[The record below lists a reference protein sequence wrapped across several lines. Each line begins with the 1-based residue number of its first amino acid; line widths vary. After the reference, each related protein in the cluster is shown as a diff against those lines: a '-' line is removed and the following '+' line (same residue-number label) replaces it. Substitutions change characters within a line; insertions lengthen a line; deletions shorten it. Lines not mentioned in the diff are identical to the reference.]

1 MTGLYFYDNS
11 VVEIAKQVKPSPR
24 GELEI
29 TDVNNAYLQRG
40 DLHVSLL
47 GRGFAWLDTGT
58 HDSLMEASHFVQTIE
73 ARQGLKVACLE
84 EIAYHQGWLTSRAT
98 VGTGRGAEQD
108 RLRPVPAAPAAPG
121 GGPVNVIE
129 TALPG
134 VLIIEPKAFGD
145 HRGFFLETFQVERY
159 REAGITLPFVQDN
172 HSRSQRGVL
181 RGLHFQKTRPQG
193 KLVSVSRGAVYDVAV
208 DIDPGVGD
216 LRPASWASS
225 STTTTTAS
233 CGCRPGMRTGSAC

>member
-1 MTGLYFYDNS
+1 M
-11 VVEIAKQVKPSPR
+11 K
-24 GELEI
+24 
-29 TDVNNAYLQRG
+29 
-40 DLHVSLL
+40 
-47 GRGFAWLDTGT
+47 
-58 HDSLMEASHFVQTIE
+58 
-73 ARQGLKVACLE
+73 
-84 EIAYHQGWLTSRAT
+84 
-98 VGTGRGAEQD
+98 
-108 RLRPVPAAPAAPG
+108 
-121 GGPVNVIE
+121 VIE

-208 DIDPGVGD
+208 DIDPSSATHGKFVGVELNDDNHRQMWVPPGYAHGFCVLSEVAD
-216 LRPASWASS
+216 FQYKCTDFYFPADEGGLAWNDPDVGISWPIEAPQLSAKDANNPRLRDFP
-225 STTTTTAS
+225 
-233 CGCRPGMRTGSAC
+233 